1 MVVDEVVLIV
11 NEVSFLLDDIGGD
24 TDDCLDMAE
33 LLSELEDDD
42 FCSIAF
48 DNFLIEEVGA
58 FAEVGDDFDVLVTD
72 ELLTELIVVNKLSHN
87 KGLLIIKSLTYTLL
101 LKWLLIV
108 LVKKGS
114 LRFDNILELRII
126 LLKSSNDTA
135 LTCAAVGALGA
146 EGPLGGLGG
155 GFGPLGVG
163 VGRLEGE
170 VALGGLGT

>member
-1 MVVDEVVLIV
+1 M
-11 NEVSFLLDDIGGD
+11 
-24 TDDCLDMAE
+24 
-33 LLSELEDDD
+33 
-42 FCSIAF
+42 
-48 DNFLIEEVGA
+48 
-58 FAEVGDDFDVLVTD
+58 
-72 ELLTELIVVNKLSHN
+72 
-87 KGLLIIKSLTYTLL
+87 
-101 LKWLLIV
+101 IV

-155 GFGPLGVG
+155 GFGPLEVG